1 MAKKKKNSNYVTAKT
16 TEKKEAATK
25 QKVATEKK
33 KRVKGIVLGV
43 SVAVV
48 ILAALFAIIYFG
60 GGFDY
65 VPDVTDHVEM
75 YLGDNNEYFHVD
87 LYGKDAPKTVAH
99 FRELMKDDYYV
110 GKGSTAIIGGNVYF
124 GDVETGKTGPKGEFK
139 ANGVENKIPIRV
151 GSLVMARGEDYD
163 SAYGRFFIVTEDTD
177 VKALKGSYAVF
188 GKITG
193 GMDVVEKIISNIHP
207 DADGKIPVAEQV
219 RITSITAH
227 ESHSH

>member
-43 SVAVV
+43 GVAVV
-48 ILAALFAIIYFG
+48 ILAALLAVIYFG

-65 VPDVTDHVEM
+65 VPDITDHVEM
-75 YLGDNNEYFHVD
+75 YLGDNNEYFHID

-139 ANGVENKIPIRV
+139 ANGVENKIPIQV

-177 VKALKGSYAVF
+177 ISELEGNYAVF
-188 GKITG
+188 GRVTE
-193 GMDVVEKIISNIHP
+193 GMDKLMEMLDAITPN
-207 DADGKIPVAEQV
+207 ADGTIPESQQIKIN
-219 RITSITAH
+219 SL
-227 ESHSH
+227 ESH